1 MNNLLHDSKS
11 AKIILQKI
19 AETLLLIDKN
29 GICLDVISNSD
40 LWFLK
45 RERLLHQNILDLL
58 PYHTAKRLKK
68 NFRRVLA
75 EQTKIN
81 RTYRLPMDDAI
92 YFFECTMQPYE
103 GMVLCQYRDITQESN
118 KNYLIERSNHTLKGI
133 QKMAQIGQ
141 WLHNTKKEHI
151 HYVGYTDTKYASQIN
166 NLPIDRYIELIATED
181 RPIFIEWYQKC
192 QYEFNTTS
200 VSYKITIDDETI
212 YIKHQVYLREKQP
225 DGSFNIKAYV
235 QNITDVQ
242 QRRNDINTLTH
253 AINNAKESIFAASKD
268 GSIVFANRCFIG
280 YHNLSHLDNL
290 NGIKIYDV
298 VNNVTQN
305 QWENSCIKAAKEKGF
320 DFILEHPVKDKR
332 NYLAFEGSL
341 YHVTNEANEDTF
353 WAFAHDVSDR
363 IRYESQIKRLNQIMN
378 TIIENL
384 PAGIIVKD
392 ANDDFKYIF
401 RNKESYNREFIIDA
415 YVEEGKND
423 FDYYL
428 PEVAQQKRNEDI
440 NIVKTGESVHYIAE
454 VKNREGDLLILDKRK
469 ILAQGDDIIST
480 LIISIEWDITE
491 LELIKREL
499 QSAKEK
505 AELSDKLKSAFLAN
519 MSHEIRTPLNAIVGF
534 SRLISETND
543 INERR
548 EYYDI
553 VDANNER
560 LLNLI
565 NEILDLSKIESGIV
579 EFTLGSV
586 SLDKLCKEVYDA
598 HVFRTPQHVELIY
611 EASAQSLIVQTDK
624 NRIFQVL
631 SNLIGNAFKFT
642 VKGFIHFGYRLENK
656 MILFYV
662 RDTGIGIEAHKLG
675 EVFDRFAKMNNFA
688 QGTGLGLSI
697 CKTIIERLGGTIS
710 VTSEIGKG
718 SEFTFTLPFD
728 DSTIHLSEPYKDGS
742 KIDFNST
749 PSKTSCKKAEQ
760 SVHHKQVILIAEDT
774 QNNFDLLNAILG
786 KQYKLLH
793 AHDGIEAVT
802 MFEEF
807 KPNLILMDIKMPN
820 LDGLEATKIIRELS
834 IDVPIIAQS
843 AYAYDYDKKTALDM
857 GCNDFLP
864 KPFSQSQLKDIVD
877 KWLE

>member
-1 MNNLLHDSKS
+1 MNNLLHDSQS
-11 AKIILQKI
+11 AERILQKI

-40 LWFLK
+40 LWFLQS
-45 RERLLHQNILDLL
+45 ERLLHQNILNLL

-68 NFRRVLA
+68 NFKRVLA
-75 EQTKIN
+75 EQIKIN
-81 RTYRLPMDDAI
+81 RTYRLPMEDAI

-103 GMVLCQYRDITQESN
+103 DLVLCQYRDITQESN
-118 KNYLIERSNHTLKGI
+118 KNYLTERSNHTLKGI

-141 WLHNTKKEHI
+141 WLHNTQKEHI
-151 HYVGYTDTKYASQIN
+151 HYVGYTDTKYANQIN
-166 NLPIDRYIELIATED
+166 NLPIEQYIELIAPED

-192 QYEFNTTS
+192 QYEFNATS
-200 VSYKITIDDETI
+200 VSYKITIEDETL
-212 YIKHQVYLREKQP
+212 YIKHQVYLREIQP
-225 DGSFNIKAYV
+225 DGSYNIKAYV

-242 QRRNDINTLTH
+242 QSRNNINTLTH
-253 AINNAKESIFAASKD
+253 AINNAKESIFAARKD
-268 GSIVFANRCFIG
+268 GTIIFANKCFID
-280 YHNLSHLDNL
+280 YHNLSSVKHLND
-290 NGIKIYDV
+290 IKIYEV
-298 VNNVTQN
+298 INHATQD
-305 QWENSCIKAAKEKGF
+305 QWERDCNKAIKEKGF
-320 DFILEHPVKDKR
+320 DFTLEYPVKDKR
-332 NYLAFEGSL
+332 NHLAFEGTL
-341 YHVTNEANEDTF
+341 YHVPNESDEGTF
-353 WAFAHDVSDR
+353 WAFSHDISER

-440 NIVKTGESVHYIAE
+440 NIVETGKSVHYIAE
-454 VKNREGDLLILDKRK
+454 VKNRKGDLLILDKRK

-499 QSAKEK
+499 QAAKEK
-505 AELSDKLKSAFLAN
+505 AELSDRLKSAFLAN

-543 INERR
+543 LNERR

-553 VDANNER
+553 VDSNNER

-579 EFTLGSV
+579 EFTLSAV

-642 VKGFIHFGYRLENK
+642 VRGTIHFGYKLENK
-656 MILFYV
+656 MIIFHV
-662 RDTGIGIEAHKLG
+662 RDTGIGIEAHKQE

-718 SEFTFTLPFD
+718 SEFSFSLPFD
-728 DSTIHLSEPYKDGS
+728 DSTIHPIGSHEESSKPDLGRELAKDLYKKEGQN
-742 KIDFNST
+742 IH
-749 PSKTSCKKAEQ
+749 Q
-760 SVHHKQVILIAEDT
+760 KQVILIAEDT

-820 LDGLEATKIIRELS
+820 LDGLEATRIIRELS
-834 IDVPIIAQS
+834 MDVPIIAQS
-843 AYAYDYDKKTALDM
+843 AYAYDYDKKLALEV
-857 GCNDFLP
+857 GCSDFLP
-864 KPFSQSQLKDIVD
+864 KPFSQSQIKEIIN
-877 KWLE
+877 KWL